1 MVTWRWQTHKY
12 LMWKSRAFLYLRNLP
27 IHIWG
32 FLQAERRGEML
43 TPRHSYNFLSKQT
56 CLKNASLLRVFRQW
70 QVRWRCQIKTKTNRP
85 YVSST
90 NEFLPCQHSPL
101 GPRIYTR
108 GLFCDKQKIKIVIK
122 SSTRH
127 VTVNDYVW
135 RIRLHHVWH
144 YSLSVQSVIHH
155 TKKSHC
161 VIVVERPISNP
172 KQTNNYTTRRNDTNN
187 SPDVM
192 FALKL

>member
-1 MVTWRWQTHKY
+1 MVIWRWQTHKY

-32 FLQAERRGEML
+32 FLQAERRGEIL

-56 CLKNASLLRVFRQW
+56 CQKNASLLRVFRKW
-70 QVRWRCQIKTKTNRP
+70 DDVTKSKPKPIAFMYPLQTNSFPASILRLAP
-85 YVSST
+85 GSIHAACS
-90 NEFLPCQHSPL
+90 
-101 GPRIYTR
+101 
-108 GLFCDKQKIKIVIK
+108 CDKQKIKIVIK

-192 FALKL
+192 FALIL